1 MRIDMNIAAL
11 RNVIANVRVMIAVVR
26 GNALRHQ
33 HSGSRTS
40 RHAGTSRHLDTC
52 SLSRRDDFSNPTGI
66 FAVAQWLQNQGW
78 QWLTMVEGRL
88 YLPAVIKPAVVA
100 RATKPQTS
108 LRPFRSY

>member
-40 RHAGTSRHLDTC
+40 RHGGTC
-52 SLSRRDDFSNPTGI
+52 CLSRRDDFSNPTGI
-66 FAVAQWLQNQGW
+66 FAVTQWLQNQGW

-108 LRPFRSY
+108 LSPFRSY

>member
-40 RHAGTSRHLDTC
+40 RHTGTCCLN
-52 SLSRRDDFSNPTGI
+52 RRDDFSNPTGI
-66 FAVAQWLQNQGW
+66 YAVTQWLQNQGW

-100 RATKPQTS
+100 RASKPQTLLS
-108 LRPFRSY
+108 PFRSY

>member
-11 RNVIANVRVMIAVVR
+11 RNMIAVVRTMIAVVR
-26 GNALRHQ
+26 GNALRHL

-40 RHAGTSRHLDTC
+40 RHEGTC

-66 FAVAQWLQNQGW
+66 LAVTQWLQNQGW

-100 RATKPQTS
+100 RANKPQTS
-108 LRPFRSY
+108 LRHFRSY